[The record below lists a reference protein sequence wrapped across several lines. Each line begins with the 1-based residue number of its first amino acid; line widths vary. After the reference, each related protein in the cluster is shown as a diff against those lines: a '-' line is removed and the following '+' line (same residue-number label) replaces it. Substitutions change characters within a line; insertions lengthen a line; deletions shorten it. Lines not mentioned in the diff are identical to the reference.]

1 MIEWPAS
8 WWVNEAPDWAQAAR
22 ARMVNEQIARRGVQ
36 DKRVLDAMRAVP
48 RHLFVP
54 PAMERRAYDDTPLPI
69 GHGQTIS
76 QPYIVGSM
84 TDLLRVEPGMKV
96 LEIGTG
102 SGYQAAILAQMGVQ
116 VYSIE
121 IVAPLAEQARSLL
134 DRLGFR
140 QVIVRTGDG
149 YAGWKE
155 EAPFDRVIVTA
166 APPEEP
172 RALVEQLKPG
182 GRMVIPV
189 GREYQEL
196 VVVEKARDGR
206 VTRKVEYPVMF
217 VPMVKG
223 K

>member
-1 MIEWPAS
+1 MLEWCNS
-8 WWVNEAPDWAQAAR
+8 WWVDEAPDWAQAAR
-22 ARMVNEQIARRGVQ
+22 ARMVKEQIAARGVR
-36 DKRVLDAMRAVP
+36 DGRVLDAMRKVP

-54 PAMERRAYDDTPLPI
+54 PALERRAYDDSPLPI
-69 GHGQTIS
+69 GSGQTIS

-84 TDLLRVEPGMKV
+84 SDLLDVETGMKV

-102 SGYQAAILAQMGVQ
+102 SGYQAAILAEMGVR

-121 IVAPLAEQARSLL
+121 IVGELSARAKPLLE
-134 DRLGFR
+134 RLGYGK
-140 QVIVRTGDG
+140 VTLRTGDG

-166 APPEEP
+166 APPEVP
-172 RALVEQLKPG
+172 QALVDQLKPG
-182 GRMVIPV
+182 GKMVVPV

-196 VVVEKARDGR
+196 LVIEKGPDGR
-206 VTRKVEYPVMF
+206 VRRRVEYPVMF

>member
-1 MIEWPAS
+1 MLEWANS
-8 WWVNEAPDWAQAAR
+8 WWVGEAPDWAQAAR
-22 ARMVNEQIARRGVQ
+22 ARMVKDQIAARGVR
-36 DKRVLDAMRAVP
+36 DPRVLEAMRKVP

-54 PAMERRAYDDTPLPI
+54 AALERRAYDDTPLPI
-69 GHGQTIS
+69 GLGQTIS

-84 TDLLRVEPGMKV
+84 SDLLDAEPGMKV

-102 SGYQAAILAQMGVQ
+102 SGYQAAILAEMGVR

-121 IVAPLAEQARSLL
+121 IVRELSERAKPLLE
-134 DRLGFR
+134 RLGYGGVR
-140 QVIVRTGDG
+140 LRTGDG

-166 APPEEP
+166 APPEAP
-172 RALVEQLKPG
+172 QALVDQLKPG
-182 GRMVIPV
+182 GKMVVPV

-196 VVVEKARDGR
+196 LVIEKGLDGR
-206 VTRKVEYPVMF
+206 VKRRVEYPVMF

>member
-1 MIEWPAS
+1 MIEWPVS

-22 ARMVNEQIARRGVQ
+22 IRMVDEQIARRGIQ
-36 DKRVLDAMRAVP
+36 DKRVLEAMKTVP

-54 PAMERRAYDDTPLPI
+54 AAIERRAYGDTPLPI

-84 TDLLRVEPGMKV
+84 TDLLRVQPGMKL

-121 IVAPLAEQARSLL
+121 IVAPLAEQAKSLL
-134 DRLGFR
+134 DRLGF
-140 QVIVRTGDG
+140 QNVVVRTGDG

-172 RALVEQLKPG
+172 RALVDQLKPG

-196 VVVEKARDGR
+196 IVVEKARDGR
-206 VTRKVEYPVMF
+206 VTRRVEYPVMF

>member
-1 MIEWPAS
+1 MLEWGNS
-8 WWVNEAPDWAQAAR
+8 WWVGEAPDWAQAAR
-22 ARMVNEQIARRGVQ
+22 IRMVNEQIARRGVR
-36 DKRVLDAMRAVP
+36 DARVLEAMKAVP

-54 PAMERRAYDDTPLPI
+54 PALERRAYDDTPLPI

-96 LEIGTG
+96 LEIGAG
-102 SGYQAAILAQMGVQ
+102 SGYQAAILAQMGIQ

-121 IVAPLAEQARSLL
+121 IVAPLAEQARRLL
-134 DRLGFR
+134 EKLGYK
-140 QVIVRTGDG
+140 QVVIRTGDG

-155 EAPFDRVIVTA
+155 EAPFDRIIVTA

-172 RALVEQLKPG
+172 PALIEQLKPG

-189 GREYQEL
+189 GKEYQEL
-196 VVVEKARDGR
+196 VVLDKGKDGR
-206 VTRKVEYPVMF
+206 ITRRVEYPVMF

>member
-1 MIEWPAS
+1 
-8 WWVNEAPDWAQAAR
+8 
-22 ARMVNEQIARRGVQ
+22 MVDEQIARRGIQ
-36 DKRVLDAMRAVP
+36 DKRVLEAMKAVP

-54 PAMERRAYDDTPLPI
+54 AAIERRAYDDTPLPI

-84 TDLLRVEPGMKV
+84 TDLLQVQSGMRV

-121 IVAPLAEQARSLL
+121 IVAPLAEQSKSLL

-140 QVIVRTGDG
+140 NVVVRSGDG

-196 VVVEKARDGR
+196 IVVEKARDGR
-206 VTRKVEYPVMF
+206 VTRRVEYPVMF